1 MYLRGARRKCGM
13 VPSFGEVG
21 KEVLLV
27 FDRVIPLS
35 SVKIRWL
42 AHLPFSTEIH
52 LTVKVP
58 PVFPSRPVTGS
69 LQIVRSF
76 YHDPR
81 RLASLFVRSGQD
93 FSLGR
98 LGLSD
103 VRPRSVILQDPGWGS
118 CSGSHK
124 GKGGPGP
131 FGPGPSFLL
140 MYTGGLGCER
150 D

>member
-58 PVFPSRPVTGS
+58 PVFPWRPVTGS

-81 RLASLFVRSGQD
+81 RRAPPSRAIWAGFFVGA
-93 FSLGR
+93 LGF
-98 LGLSD
+98 
-103 VRPRSVILQDPGWGS
+103 V
-118 CSGSHK
+118 
-124 GKGGPGP
+124 
-131 FGPGPSFLL
+131 
-140 MYTGGLGCER
+140 
-150 D
+150 